1 MYYYYQDSGA
11 LLEELQRLGARV
23 TCYQHEQLVINDIN
37 DKNFDMVMF
46 AEDVLPSSA
55 EALAR
60 RIRAS
65 ETNHR
70 ALLVYWYSQQ
80 QALHLDSFEHGLK
93 AAGVD
98 YCQVANYEDKALSNL
113 LKSWLACS

>member
-1 MYYYYQDSGA
+1 VSSTLGVGTEFIVTLQLSNQRQSRQQYLLSGLDVIYYYYQDSGA

-23 TCYQHEQLVINDIN
+23 TVTCHQHEQLVIDDIN

-46 AEDVLPSSA
+46 AEDMLPSRA

-70 ALLVYWYSQQ
+70 ALLVY
-80 QALHLDSFEHGLK
+80 
-93 AAGVD
+93 
-98 YCQVANYEDKALSNL
+98 
-113 LKSWLACS
+113 